1 MLTLPVTFVKSGLI
15 PTVFTLLFVCFL
27 SSFCC
32 LNMAKTISKVPGNAN
47 FKQEV
52 EYSEAFR
59 YFWGER
65 WNYITQVLFFVCVLC
80 LEVSAIVDTAHVV
93 DTFLGHWFPLG
104 SFAYRI
110 HPPSLLFSSPDPNT
124 NTTDSGWEQWK
135 FSECTNAQYNQGLCL
150 PFLNAVNED
159 ETPAEQ
165 GLLFTLGML
174 ITTLIFLPM
183 ALMDLK
189 DNAAWQVVG
198 FVVLLITSV
207 QFMVSFAMS
216 DDLDVKRVSL
226 WGDDWDDLLGVV
238 LFNFAL
244 VIAIPAWLYER
255 EPHVDVP
262 TVVHG
267 SNMISIVLYCGI
279 GILGA
284 MAMPNVSENMLES
297 ILSGAL
303 GPWMQIGASIFEFYI
318 VGLSVPLYSVLNR
331 LNIMAN
337 GVSQTTGNLLAV
349 FLPFALSWFLYDGGA
364 VAKLL
369 AWGGVI
375 FTSMIA
381 FILPIALA
389 LYVATE
395 FDYDGS
401 VVVYFGYIRTVAA
414 EITTLRVM
422 MVLSFLSVILA
433 VVGNFLP

>member
-1 MLTLPVTFVKSGLI
+1 LGSFAIGVNSLTGPAMLTLPATFAKSGLI
-15 PTVFTLLFVCFL
+15 PTVFTLVFVCFL

-32 LNMAKTISKVPGNAN
+32 LNVANTISKVPGNAN

-59 YFWGER
+59 YFWGEK
-65 WNYITQVLFFVCVLC
+65 WNYFTQLLFFACVTC
-80 LEVSAIVDTAHVV
+80 LNVSSIVDTAHVV

-104 SFAYRI
+104 SYAIRV
-110 HPPSLLFSSPDPNT
+110 HPSFS
-124 NTTDSGWEQWK
+124 TTSTSSAAFENWK
-135 FSECTNAQYNQGLCL
+135 FSQCTNAQYSQGLCL
-150 PFLNAVNED
+150 PFLTVAMEG
-159 ETPAEQ
+159 ETPAQQ

-174 ITTLIFLPM
+174 ITTMIFLPM

-198 FVVLLITSV
+198 FGVLLITSI
-207 QFMVSFAMS
+207 QFMVCFAWS
-216 DDLDVKRVSL
+216 DDLDVSRVTL
-226 WGDDWDDLLGVV
+226 WGSDWDDLLGVV

-262 TVVHG
+262 TVIHG
-267 SNMISIVLYCGI
+267 SSMMSTVLYCGI

-284 MAMPNVSENMLES
+284 MAMPNVSYNMLES

-303 GPWMQIGASIFEFYI
+303 GPWLQLGASIFEFYI
-318 VGLSVPLYSVLNR
+318 VGLGIPLMGSGASR
-331 LNIMAN
+331 
-337 GVSQTTGNLLAV
+337 TTGNALAV

-369 AWGGVI
+369 SWGGVI
-375 FTSMIA
+375 FTSLVA

-389 LYVATE
+389 LHVTEE
-395 FDYDGS
+395 FDYDGTVS
-401 VVVYFGYIRTVAA
+401 VYFGYVRTVAA

-422 MVLSFLSVILA
+422 MVMASLA
-433 VVGNFLP
+433 VALAVLGNCL

>member
-1 MLTLPVTFVKSGLI
+1 
-15 PTVFTLLFVCFL
+15 
-27 SSFCC
+27 
-32 LNMAKTISKVPGNAN
+32 MANTISKVPGNAN

-59 YFWGER
+59 YFWGEK

-93 DTFLGHWFPLG
+93 DMFLGHWFPLG
-104 SFAYRI
+104 SFAYRL
-110 HPPSLLFSSPDPNT
+110 HPPSLFSAGDPNT
-124 NTTDSGWEQWK
+124 NLSDSGWEQWR
-135 FSECTNAQYNQGLCL
+135 FSECTNAQYNEGLCL
-150 PFLNAVNED
+150 PFLSAAEKG

-174 ITTLIFLPM
+174 LTTAFFLPL

-198 FVVLLITSV
+198 FVVLLITGA
-207 QFMVSFAMS
+207 QFMITFAMS
-216 DDLDVKRVSL
+216 DDLDVTRVSL
-226 WGDDWDDLLGVV
+226 WGNDWDDLLGVI

-267 SNMISIVLYCGI
+267 SNMISTVLYVGI
-279 GILGA
+279 GLLGA

-297 ILSGAL
+297 MLSGAL
-303 GPWMQIGASIFEFYI
+303 GPWIQVGASIFEFYI
-318 VGLSVPLYSVLNR
+318 VGLSVPLYSVVNR
-331 LNIMAN
+331 LNIMSN
-337 GVSQTTGNLLAV
+337 GVSMTTGNLLAV
-349 FLPFALSWFLYDGGA
+349 FLPFAMSWFLYDGGA

-375 FTSMIA
+375 FTSAIA
-381 FILPIALA
+381 FILPIAIA
-389 LYVATE
+389 LHVATKYGYE
-395 FDYDGS
+395 GS

-414 EITTLRVM
+414 EITTLRIM
-422 MVLSFLSVILA
+422 MVMATLSVILA
-433 VVGNFLP
+433 VIGNFIPNGETD